1 MPSGWVVLSALP
13 LTPNGKVD
21 RGALPVAGDA
31 SAVVADFVAPVSPTQ
46 CRVAELWREL
56 LGLERVGLR
65 DNFFDLGGHSL
76 LAARMVAELRETFG
90 ADVPMRDVFLD
101 STLEAVSAAVDRAR
115 GSTVQGTGANGA
127 EDSLLDNLARLP
139 MGAFEAMLADPSLT
153 APTRGADQ

>member
-1 MPSGWVVLSALP
+1 M
-13 LTPNGKVD
+13 
-21 RGALPVAGDA
+21 
-31 SAVVADFVAPVSPTQ
+31 VADFVAPVSKTQ
-46 CRVAELWREL
+46 CRVAVLWQEL

-101 STLEAVSAAVDRAR
+101 STLEAVAASVDRAR
-115 GSTVQGTGANGA
+115 GSTAQGMGGNGA

-139 MGAFEAMLADPSLT
+139 RGTFEAMLADPSLT
-153 APTRGADQ
+153 APTRGAGQ